1 MTILTSECNC
11 NGQPYNCYVIFDVA
25 WVVPTVD
32 DAVTWWKEQWPT
44 FWCIVSISTQY
55 DLV

>member
-32 DAVTWWKEQWPT
+32 DAVT
-44 FWCIVSISTQY
+44 
-55 DLV
+55 